1 MISSSINFNN
11 IIVGGQKKE
20 MLKLLCLL
28 CFGSLVLCE
37 LSPITLSASHLST
50 GGGKVFASSDT
61 TVYLY
66 SSDLVQQQSVFLES
80 VVIGLTTTQ
89 NGQWLVVCFG
99 NGDCSVINGSNI
111 NADPSL
117 TVNGIVGDSST
128 ALFTTPDTDG
138 QRFYMGSYGAI
149 GGSGGDS
156 STALFITPDTDGQRF
171 YIGSYGA
178 IGGSDGDRI
187 RYSEYGFAGSQSADR
202 SGTINPLTL
211 FQQNEGRDFYYGFF
225 QSGYAYYV
233 VSDPTVS
240 ILRELRI
247 IRVCNISQ
255 SDSFDSQYELVL
267 DCGGEFV
274 SGINIRGI
282 SVFNEETLVIGRI
295 FSGASRVCS
304 YNLSDINSM
313 MDSSYQTCVVDG
325 TGVNNVRWLDP
336 AICNSSFS
344 VSPTV
349 VSITNVQHL
358 S

>member
-1 MISSSINFNN
+1 
-11 IIVGGQKKE
+11 
-20 MLKLLCLL
+20 MLRRAICLL
-28 CFGSLVLCE
+28 CFCSLVLCE
-37 LSPITLSASHLST
+37 LSPVTLSASRLST

-66 SSDLVQQQSVFLES
+66 SSDLVQQQSVSLDS

-89 NGQWLVVCFG
+89 NGQWLVVCLE

-138 QRFYMGSYGAI
+138 QRFY
-149 GGSGGDS
+149 
-156 STALFITPDTDGQRF
+156 
-171 YIGSYGA
+171 IGSYGEIVGSGVNR
-178 IGGSDGDRI
+178 IG
-187 RYSEYGFAGSQSADR
+187 YSEYGFAGSQSANR
-202 SGTINPLTL
+202 SRVILPLL
-211 FQQNEGRDFYYGFF
+211 EFRQNDGRDFYYGFF

-240 ILRELRI
+240 VLRELRI

-267 DCGGEFV
+267 DCGDEFT
-274 SGINIRGI
+274 SIDIRGI
-282 SVFNEETLVIGRI
+282 SVFNEETLVIGRTV
-295 FSGASRVCS
+295 SGGSRVCS

-325 TGVNNVRWLDP
+325 MGDKNIRWVT
-336 AICNSSFS
+336 SSQTSCTS
-344 VSPTV
+344 VISGSPTA
-349 VSITNVQHL
+349 VSLITYYLLNMRLFLFV
-358 S
+358 

>member
-1 MISSSINFNN
+1 
-11 IIVGGQKKE
+11 
-20 MLKLLCLL
+20 MLRRALCLL
-28 CFGSLVLCE
+28 CFCSLVLCE
-37 LSPITLSASHLST
+37 LSPVTLSASRLST
-50 GGGKVFASSDT
+50 GGGKVFASSDN

-66 SSDLVQQQSVFLES
+66 SSDLVQQQSVSLES

-89 NGQWLVVCFG
+89 NGQWLVVCFD

-138 QRFYMGSYGAI
+138 QRFYTGSYGAI
-149 GGSGGDS
+149 GGSG
-156 STALFITPDTDGQRF
+156 
-171 YIGSYGA
+171 
-178 IGGSDGDRI
+178 GDRI

-202 SGTINPLTL
+202 SVIINPLNTFL
-211 FQQNEGRDFYYGFF
+211 QSGGRDFYYGFF

-233 VSDPTVS
+233 VSDIAGGS
-240 ILRELRI
+240 IRELCI

-267 DCGGEFV
+267 DCGGV
-274 SGINIRGI
+274 STSVNIRGI

-295 FSGASRVCS
+295 FSGGSRVCS

-313 MDSSYQTCVVDG
+313 MDSSYQTCVVEG
-325 TGVNNVRWLDP
+325 TGDKNVQWVP
-336 AICNSSFS
+336 SSQTSCTS
-344 VSPTV
+344 VISGSPTV
-349 VSITNVQHL
+349 VSLITYYLLNLRLFLFV
-358 S
+358 

>member
-1 MISSSINFNN
+1 
-11 IIVGGQKKE
+11 
-20 MLKLLCLL
+20 MLRRAICLL
-28 CFGSLVLCE
+28 CFCSLVLCE
-37 LSPITLSASHLST
+37 LSPVTLSASHLST

-66 SSDLVQQQSVFLES
+66 SSDLVQQHSVSLES

-89 NGQWLVVCFG
+89 NGQWLVVCLE

-111 NADPSL
+111 TADPSV
-117 TVNGIVGDSST
+117 TMNGIVGDSST

-138 QRFYMGSYGAI
+138 QRFYIGSYGAI
-149 GGSGGDS
+149 GGSGGV
-156 STALFITPDTDGQRF
+156 R
-171 YIGSYGA
+171 IG
-178 IGGSDGDRI
+178 
-187 RYSEYGFAGSQSADR
+187 YSEYGFAGSQSADR
-202 SGTINPLTL
+202 SGTIDLLVL
-211 FQQNEGRDFYYGFF
+211 FRQNGGRDFYYGFF

-267 DCGGEFV
+267 DCGSEFT
-274 SGINIRGI
+274 SINIRGI
-282 SVFNEETLVIGRI
+282 SVFNEETLVIGRM

-313 MDSSYQTCVVDG
+313 MDSSYQTCVVSG

-336 AICNSSFS
+336 AICNSGFS
-344 VSPTV
+344 VSSTV
-349 VSITNVQHL
+349 VSILMNNT
-358 S
+358 

>member
-1 MISSSINFNN
+1 
-11 IIVGGQKKE
+11 

-66 SSDLVQQQSVFLES
+66 SSDLVQQQSVSLES
-80 VVIGLTTTQ
+80 VVIGLTTIQ

-117 TVNGIVGDSST
+117 TVNGIVGDFST
-128 ALFTTPDTDG
+128 VLFT
-138 QRFYMGSYGAI
+138 
-149 GGSGGDS
+149 
-156 STALFITPDTDGQRF
+156 TPDTDGQRF
-171 YIGSYGA
+171 YIGSYGL
-178 IGGSDGDRI
+178 IGGSGGDKI
-187 RYSEYGFAGSQSADR
+187 LYSEYGFAGSQSVDR
-202 SGTINPLTL
+202 SETIIPLTT
-211 FQQNEGRDFYYGFF
+211 FRQRGGREFYYGFF

-233 VSDPTVS
+233 VLDPTGS
-240 ILRELRI
+240 ILRELHI

-267 DCGGEFV
+267 DCGQ
-274 SGINIRGI
+274 STSINIRGI
-282 SVFNEETLVIGRI
+282 SVFNEETLVIGRR
-295 FSGASRVCS
+295 ASRVCS

-313 MDSSYQTCVVDG
+313 MNSSYQTCVVDR
-325 TGVNNVRWLDP
+325 TGDKNVQWVP
-336 AICNSSFS
+336 SSQTS
-344 VSPTV
+344 CTEVISGSPTV
-349 VSITNVQHL
+349 VSLITYYLLNMSLFLFV
-358 S
+358 